1 MSFDLI
7 VDFPA
12 QARQLAI
19 STKPKKKTY
28 PYATTMDSC
37 SSPQPSYSSI
47 KCLATCPPPP
57 CGRKPSIRLVRAGT
71 NDSNGT
77 NNSIN
82 GRAQLKSRPQET
94 PKSMHSNYEEEEEVL
109 ARVISFEDWPTLPL
123 YCPTL
128 ASSTARPPSEV
139 MLSSSSE
146 EDSKKTRPLKRHKS
160 SIADLERIT
169 NSFNARCA

>member
-1 MSFDLI
+1 
-7 VDFPA
+7 
-12 QARQLAI
+12 
-19 STKPKKKTY
+19 
-28 PYATTMDSC
+28 MDSCC

-57 CGRKPSIRLVRAGT
+57 CGRKPSIRLVRAAT

-94 PKSMHSNYEEEEEVL
+94 PKIIHSSYEEVEGVL
-109 ARVISFEDWPTLPL
+109 AISIEDWPTLPL
-123 YCPTL
+123 YCPTTL
-128 ASSTARPPSEV
+128 ASTARPPSEV
-139 MLSSSSE
+139 ILSSSSE

-160 SIADLERIT
+160 SIADLERIG
-169 NSFNARCA
+169 FNARCA